1 MMSIKKSI
9 DEWTNRFDKR
19 AEMFAFHHPYLAYFV
34 MFIVM
39 PVLVLV
45 AVFIGTVIIALP
57 MAWIMGWL

>member
-9 DEWTNRFDKR
+9 DERPNRFDKR

>member
-9 DEWTNRFDKR
+9 HEWTNLFDKR

-45 AVFIGTVIIALP
+45 AVFIGTAIIAFP